1 MQGPALIISCGH
13 KATETSTV
21 AECLPALERLHGA
34 VETCWNSEFTT
45 AYQGEGKLG
54 TGYVVS
60 T

>member
-21 AECLPALERLHGA
+21 AECPPALEMLHSRM
-34 VETCWNSEFTT
+34 ETCWNSEFTV
-45 AYQGEGKLG
+45 ACQREGKLG
-54 TGYVVS
+54 TGHVVS